1 MNIIKVL
8 QKRLK
13 INKIILATKRRW
25 SWKIFLVLAA
35 LIFPASFAILPYAI
49 HLQNS
54 FSETDSVS
62 TMGWEVLVV
71 NTLVNSLLI
80 ISLGG
85 IGLALANRIG
95 LGLPFIEG
103 WARRDPVLYRFRT
116 IIAIA
121 WVAAVAFVL
130 TILFLQKVVFG
141 PPMNAMFEELGISIP
156 AEAYAPPLYGFLTA
170 FSAGIT
176 EEVLFRL
183 FGLSL
188 LAWLGGLLF
197 HDAEGRPK
205 PAVLWSANVLIAL
218 AFGAAHLQ
226 TAASLGWPINTLV
239 VTRTIVLN
247 SLGGLVFGWLF
258 WTLGLESAMLAH
270 FLTDVIIYTLIPLPA
285 LPDGE
290 AERMLATAG
299 VVAVV
304 LLTLLWTGRSLI
316 TGNQGAVMGS
326 ETK

>member
-1 MNIIKVL
+1 MNTMTVL
-8 QKRLK
+8 PKRLTIK
-13 INKIILATKRRW
+13 KIILATRRRW
-25 SWKIFLVLAA
+25 SWKVFLVLAA

-49 HLQNS
+49 HLQNA
-54 FSETDSVS
+54 FSETDIVT
-62 TMGWEVLVV
+62 TMGWGVLVI

-80 ISLGG
+80 VSLGG
-85 IGLALANRIG
+85 IGLVLANRIG

-103 WARRDPVLYRFRT
+103 WARRVPVLYRFRT

-130 TILFLQKVVFG
+130 TILFLQKIVFG

-156 AEAYAPPLYGFLTA
+156 AEAYAPPLYGLLTA

-205 PAVLWSANVLIAL
+205 LAVLWSANFLIAL

-226 TAASLGWPINTLV
+226 TAASIGWPMNTLV

-270 FLTDVIIYTLIPLPA
+270 FLTDVIIYTLIPLAA
-285 LPDGE
+285 LPGGE
-290 AERMLATAG
+290 TERMLATAG

-304 LLTLLWTGRSLI
+304 LLTLLWAGRTLV
-316 TGNQGAVMGS
+316 TGNRGAGMAS
-326 ETK
+326 ETR